1 MLDVLV
7 AAQLAD
13 TAAVAAADDE
23 HLFDLLAEHRER
35 YVHHHLM
42 VDELVAL
49 GQHHVAVER
58 EKAAEFLA
66 FEYVD
71 ALKVAL
77 FGMQLTVHLNLK
89 SDRRRVHFGK
99 SKLHGENAPFIP
111 D

>member
-1 MLDVLV
+1 
-7 AAQLAD
+7 
-13 TAAVAAADDE
+13 
-23 HLFDLLAEHRER
+23 
-35 YVHHHLM
+35 M
-42 VDELVAL
+42 VDELVPL

-58 EKAAEFLA
+58 QKAAEFLA
-66 FEYVD
+66 FKDVD